1 MPDKKPLSANK
12 AFHPRR
18 EAHSMKPEE
27 ILPPIRAAVTH
38 LLTSIDGVVSASA
51 REVASCF
58 LVSGERGS
66 GKTTVLLT
74 AANVCAPHSTGTDPL
89 RTAFGELRKRV
100 RWLEP
105 LDVEPMHADA
115 DFLTTLLIRVRDTLD
130 HRQEHRSHRASLLE
144 DRTTSAYDEING
156 LINDS
161 ALIWED
167 IEENTTRER
176 AHRQVAAAECFVGFR
191 ERLARALEAVCAT
204 LAEQEDGESPVLI
217 VPIDNI
223 DRSAEHLRAIFKL
236 ANLVGHPHLLLV
248 LAGDRIDLN
257 VFLERSYGSELT
269 RAADGWLDPGPG
281 GDGKD
286 ETLSIA
292 RRQAAASMRKVI
304 PPGHR
309 IEVDPVSAEQALAF
323 RLAPDLPSLAALLAA
338 IRVPPTFG
346 TPPAA
351 GGEPPSTEAAGVEPP
366 PSTEWEPTSLLE
378 LLALAVDTRDMRT
391 PGEPDAPPPRPRLPG
406 KVSTPIGPRRSQPVL
421 AEGSEGSITGVSTPI
436 GQQTLRLP
444 ARALLDFWL
453 RLYSEANLTPNPAND
468 HDCPDPARVARSM
481 LRLSLAESDLPHWAT
496 NLVQDRII
504 GRASDR
510 STQIF
515 LSSPDRQPYVH
526 AHRMRAFEASFP
538 GVSRTSAF
546 ESAAIEL
553 RRTHRFVVRVR
564 ADATRSIELPA
575 NASAWLLV
583 LHDLLVYDPRPAV
596 IGQPPRLLD
605 ECGPSVVTA
614 WRGWRPDAE
623 PLRIALAWPRL
634 ALPTFF
640 DHTLTDLAWT
650 DLLRAMESVGYRAP
664 FAGDDADATPQFL
677 ALTWIDIMLWI
688 GDDALHPWKSDRHA
702 PPGDR
707 AALDAYA
714 GAVLARAWAALQ
726 ALDRVFTRVFAA
738 PRAAEVRHKALYDWL
753 LLDLPLF
760 FTGDLDTRLAYE
772 THCPEALRVFWD
784 RTENR
789 TRIARHRAER
799 LRRSLEEALTPQ
811 AAGGDAAASAS
822 LPALLRQY
830 AGEFDALLPAAARG
844 MAMGPVLTGAGG

>member
-1 MPDKKPLSANK
+1 
-12 AFHPRR
+12 
-18 EAHSMKPEE
+18 MKPDEL
-27 ILPPIRAAVTH
+27 LPPVRAAVMH
-38 LLTSIDGVVSASA
+38 LLARIDSVVSASA

-74 AANVCAPHSTGTDPL
+74 AAEMCAPHSTGANPPWPAHDS
-89 RTAFGELRKRV
+89 LRKRV
-100 RWLEP
+100 RWLDP

-130 HRQEHRSHRASLLE
+130 HRKDRRSHRVNLLE

-167 IEENTTRER
+167 IEESTTRER
-176 AHRQVAAAECFVGFR
+176 AHRQVAAAECFLGFR
-191 ERLARALEAVCAT
+191 ARLARALAAVCAT
-204 LAEQEDGESPVLI
+204 LVEQEAGDGEPPVLI

-323 RLAPDLPSLAALLAA
+323 RLAPSLPSLAALLAG
-338 IRVPPTFG
+338 IRVPPTLG
-346 TPPAA
+346 ARPSASVGPA
-351 GGEPPSTEAAGVEPP
+351 
-366 PSTEWEPTSLLE
+366 STEWEPSSLLE
-378 LLALAVDTRDMRT
+378 LLALAVDDPCDLQT

-406 KVSTPIGPRRSQPVL
+406 KP
-421 AEGSEGSITGVSTPI
+421 STPI
-436 GQQTLRLP
+436 GQQTLQLP

-453 RLYSEANLTPNPAND
+453 RLYSEANPTPTPEAP
-468 HDCPDPARVARSM
+468 HDGPDPARVARSM
-481 LRLSLAESDLPHWAT
+481 LRLSVAESDLPHWAT

-510 STQIF
+510 STQIV

-526 AHRMRAFEASFP
+526 AHRMRAFEASYLGP
-538 GVSRTSAF
+538 SRPTAL

-553 RRTHRFVVRVR
+553 RRTHRFIVRVR
-564 ADATRSIELPA
+564 ADATRSIDLPA

-596 IGQPPRLLD
+596 IGPPPRLLD
-605 ECGPSVVTA
+605 ECGPAVVTA

-623 PLRIALAWPRL
+623 PLRLALAWPRL

-640 DHTLTDLAWT
+640 DHAMMDLAWT
-650 DLLRAMESVGYRAP
+650 GLLKAMERVGYHAP
-664 FAGDDADATPQFL
+664 FAGADADAWPQIL

-688 GDDALHPWKSDRHA
+688 GGDALRPWRSDQPAH
-702 PPGDR
+702 PGDR

-714 GAVLARAWAALQ
+714 GAVLARAWTALQ
-726 ALDRVFTRVFAA
+726 TLDRTFARVFAA

-772 THCPEALRVFWD
+772 THCPEPLRAFWD
-784 RTENR
+784 RTEHQ
-789 TRIARHRAER
+789 TRIARHRAQR
-799 LRRSLEEALTPQ
+799 LRRSLAEALTPPTP
-811 AAGGDAAASAS
+811 GVEVAASAS
-822 LPALLRQY
+822 LPTLLRQY
-830 AGEFDALLPAAARG
+830 AGEFDALLPAVARG
-844 MAMGPVLTGAGG
+844 MAMGPVLAGAGG